1 MRFFLVFQKLLSTD
15 QNLSLKIG
23 ITERKTSR
31 AIMVEITE
39 LENDAAVD
47 ALVDEWEKKQKLEE
61 TRTEPKKEEVKTTN
75 NGNPKLPPQLAEVS
89 SKSTEEIMAELNKLP
104 FFMNDLESGEDG
116 EERPEVEAL
125 KALAYEGEPDEIA
138 ENFKR
143 QGNDC
148 YKSKKYKDAIEFY
161 TKGLNVCCDVKY
173 VDAALY
179 LNRAACNLE
188 LKNYRRC
195 INDCKECLMRQPKNV
210 KALFRA
216 AKAYFA
222 IEHYSEAV
230 DVLTYAVSID
240 DKNLAVNTLLE
251 KCKAKIAYVE
261 ELKERKRKR
270 EEEKLKV
277 EQDLQKALQVRGIT
291 SIHSSYG
298 TDKIGDASI
307 HLEEAHDIETQL
319 IIPAIIIYPT
329 VDEFDVVSEVS
340 ELTTPMELMEMI
352 MDRPEEFFQD
362 GKHDNFK
369 PKKLEAYM
377 ETEDGGLVK
386 IPKKSAINQV
396 LMSPNPKVPLFDNIL
411 RLYFVPKVDSAEWI
425 SKWKK
430 QDALAKRT

>member
-1 MRFFLVFQKLLSTD
+1 
-15 QNLSLKIG
+15 
-23 ITERKTSR
+23 
-31 AIMVEITE
+31 MVEITE

-47 ALVDEWEKKQKLEE
+47 ALVNEWEKRKDLEAS
-61 TRTEPKKEEVKTTN
+61 KTDTN
-75 NGNPKLPPQLAEVS
+75 NKGKSDNGNPELPPQVAEVS

-104 FFMNDLESGEDG
+104 FFMNDLETGDDG
-116 EERPEVEAL
+116 EERPEIEAL

-143 QGNDC
+143 QGNEC
-148 YKSKKYKDAIEFY
+148 YKEKKFKDAVEFY

-173 VDAALY
+173 IEAALY

-188 LKNYRRC
+188 LKNFRRC
-195 INDCKECLMRQPKNV
+195 IDDCRECLTRQPKNV

-222 IEHYSEAV
+222 IEHYDEALQ
-230 DVLTYAVSID
+230 VLTFAVSID
-240 DKNLAVNTLLE
+240 DKNIAVNSLL
-251 KCKAKIAYVE
+251 KQVNQKIKRIE
-261 ELKERKRKR
+261 ELKEIKRKK

-277 EQDLQKALQVRGIT
+277 ESDLQKALEVRGIT

-298 TDKIGDASI
+298 TDTIGDSKI
-307 HLEEAHDIETQL
+307 HLEEPHDIETQL

-340 ELTTPMELMEMI
+340 ELTTPAELMEMI
-352 MDRPEEFFQD
+352 MDRPEEYFHD

-377 ETEDGGLVK
+377 ETQDGGLVK
-386 IPKKSAINQV
+386 IPKKGAINQV
-396 LMSPNPKVPLFDNIL
+396 LMSKNPQIPLFDNIL

-425 SKWKK
+425 STWKK
-430 QDALAKRT
+430 QDAIAKRI

>member
-1 MRFFLVFQKLLSTD
+1 
-15 QNLSLKIG
+15 
-23 ITERKTSR
+23 
-31 AIMVEITE
+31 MVEITE
-39 LENDAAVD
+39 LGNDAAVE
-47 ALVDEWEKKQKLEE
+47 ALVDEWEKKQKLDTHEE
-61 TRTEPKKEEVKTTN
+61 SKRENKTST
-75 NGNPKLPPQLAEVS
+75 NGNPELPPQVAEVS

-104 FFMNDLESGEDG
+104 FFMNDLECGEDG

-138 ENFKR
+138 ENFKK

-148 YKSKKYKDAIEFY
+148 YKTKKYQDAVEFY

-173 VDAALY
+173 IEAALY

-222 IEHYSEAV
+222 IEHYDEALK
-230 DVLTYAVSID
+230 VLSFAVSID
-240 DKNLAVNTLLE
+240 DKNLAVNTLLQ
-251 KCKAKIAYVE
+251 KCEGKIAYIE
-261 ELKERKRKR
+261 ELKEKKRKR

-277 EQDLQKALQVRGIT
+277 KLDLESALKARGVT
-291 SIHSSYG
+291 SIKSSYG
-298 TDKIGDASI
+298 TDKIGDACM

-340 ELTTPMELMEMI
+340 ELTTPMELMELI
-352 MDRPEEFFQD
+352 MDRPEEFFKD
-362 GKHDNFK
+362 GKHENFK

-377 ETEDGGLVK
+377 ETEEGGLVK
-386 IPKKSAINQV
+386 IPKKGSINQV
-396 LMSPNPKVPLFDNIL
+396 LMSPNPRVPLFDNIL
-411 RLYFVPKVDSAEWI
+411 RLYFVPKVDSANWI
-425 SKWKK
+425 SNWKK
-430 QDALAKRT
+430 QDALSKRA